1 MDRVRASSV
10 MQRSRVNIDGIM
22 RSARNKQGLEHLDQ
36 IRFAVLE
43 ADGEITIIP
52 RQHQAKRYRGVR
64 HVSLEEGTAGWGT
77 WIRTKIDGVRVRS
90 STIELFPKRW
100 PGNAVAV
107 AYRVRCAF

>member
-52 RQHQAKRYRGVR
+52 RQYQAKRYRGVR
-64 HVSLEEGTAGWGT
+64 HVSLEEGRAGWGT
-77 WIRTKIDGVRVRS
+77 WTLTRAFLDDCQPHEIVEKIVLTRS
-90 STIELFPKRW
+90 
-100 PGNAVAV
+100 
-107 AYRVRCAF
+107 C

>member
-43 ADGEITIIP
+43 AGGEITIIP
-52 RQHQAKRYRGVR
+52 RQYQAKRRYRGVR
-64 HVSLEEGTAGWGT
+64 HVSLEEGRAGWGT
-77 WIRTKIDGVRVRS
+77 WTLTRAFLDDCQAHEIVERIVLTRS
-90 STIELFPKRW
+90 
-100 PGNAVAV
+100 
-107 AYRVRCAF
+107 C

>member
-77 WIRTKIDGVRVRS
+77 WIRTKIDGVRVRRYAL
-90 STIELFPKRW
+90 INMRFLPK
-100 PGNAVAV
+100 
-107 AYRVRCAF
+107 